1 MADPTGTPPGDGGAG
16 GSDSRI
22 IQTDLRNEMSRSYL
36 EYAMSVIVGRALPDA
51 RDGLKPVHRR
61 ILYAM
66 YELGLSSDR
75 PYRKCA
81 RVVGEVLGKYHPH
94 GDTAVYDAL
103 VRMAQDFSM
112 RMPLVDGHGN
122 FGSVDNDPPAAMRYT
137 ESRLQALTSDALLED
152 IESETVDFIDNFD
165 GSQQEPTV
173 LPARIPQLLLNGSTG
188 IAVGM
193 ATNIP
198 PHNLSEL
205 IDGVL
210 ALIANPELDDRA
222 LQAIIPGPDFPTG
235 GQILGRR
242 GIRETYNSGRG
253 SITMRGVASIE
264 TIEAKGRPD
273 RDAVIITELPY
284 QTNKAAL
291 IERIAEL
298 VNDKKLEGISDIRDE
313 SDRDGMRIV
322 IELRR
327 DAYPQVVLNNL
338 FKLTPLQ
345 SNFNAYMLA
354 LVGGEPLLLTL
365 RKLLQVFLDFRI
377 ETIERR
383 TRYLLR
389 KAEERDHILLG
400 LLVALDHLDAIIA
413 LIRAAADTATARQQL
428 IDQFGLSEIQSDAI
442 LQMQLRRLTALEAD
456 KIRLEHE
463 DLLAKIADYQDIL
476 SRRERV
482 LGLIQEELAA
492 LRGRYNSPRRTQILD
507 LEGGLED
514 IDLIAN
520 ERSVVLLTANGYLKR
535 MPVSEFEAT
544 SRGTRGKAGTR
555 SQGEESVRL
564 FISCNDHDDLL
575 LFSDRGVVYSVP
587 AYRVPVGSRAA
598 KGTPV
603 VQLLPIPREEAITSL
618 LAVSGYDADAVLVML
633 TRGGFIKRTLLS
645 AFANIRSNGLIAI
658 SLEAGDALRWVRLA
672 QPGDSVLIGS
682 LRGMTIHFRLSD
694 EELRPLGRS
703 ARGVRAMNLR
713 GSDELVSMDVLPA
726 ELADRVASSSAA
738 EEGEAEVEG
747 DELANAEGPWV
758 LVASA
763 SGLGKRVPV
772 DQFRLQ
778 KRAGMGLRAIKFR
791 REGDA
796 LIGLRVLGAGEE
808 LLLVSERGVI
818 VRMQADAIPQQSR
831 AATGVR
837 LQRLDAGDH
846 LAEVVLVPPAAPEEE
861 GAEGVGEAAAGGGV
875 GGAGGVGGGGVAGI
889 EAHLASADAEPETS
903 REGLSAAADEADEA
917 DEADLEDDETEG

>member
-1 MADPTGTPPGDGGAG
+1 MADPLGPSRGGPGE
-16 GSDSRI
+16 SDNRI

-66 YELGLSSDR
+66 YELGLTNDR

-112 RMPLVDGHGN
+112 QMPLIDGHGN
-122 FGSVDNDPPAAMRYT
+122 FGSIDNDPPAAMRYT
-137 ESRLQALTSDALLED
+137 ESRLQALTTDSLLED
-152 IESETVDFIDNFD
+152 IESETVDFADNFD

-173 LPARIPQLLLNGSTG
+173 LPARIPQLLLNGSSG

-205 IDGVL
+205 IDGL
-210 ALIANPELDDRA
+210 TALIANPEISENELIE
-222 LQAIIPGPDFPTG
+222 IIPGPDFPTG
-235 GQILGRR
+235 GQILGRN
-242 GIRETYNSGRG
+242 GIRETYLSGRG
-253 SITMRGVASIE
+253 SVTMRGVAEIE
-264 TIEAKGRPD
+264 TIETAGRPD
-273 RDAVIITELPY
+273 RDAVIVTELPY

-291 IERIAEL
+291 IERIAEM
-298 VNDKKLEGISDIRDE
+298 VNDKRLEGISDIRDE

-322 IELRR
+322 VELRR
-327 DAYPQVVLNNL
+327 DSYPQVVLNNL

-345 SNFNAYMLA
+345 SNFSAHMLA
-354 LVGGEPLLLTL
+354 LVNGEPVLLTL
-365 RKLLQVFLDFRI
+365 RKMLKVFLDFRV

-400 LLVALDHLDAIIA
+400 LLLALEKLDPIIA
-413 LIRAAADTATARQQL
+413 LIRAASDSASAREQL
-428 IDQFGLSEIQSDAI
+428 QEKHGLTQPQADAI

-463 DLLAKIADYQDIL
+463 DLVAKIADYKDIL
-476 SRRERV
+476 GRKERV
-482 LGLIQEELAA
+482 FALIQEELLK
-492 LRGRYNSPRRTQILD
+492 LRERYDCPRRTEILD
-507 LEGGLED
+507 LASGLED

-520 ERSVVLLTANGYLKR
+520 ERSVVLLTETGYLKR
-535 MPVSEFEAT
+535 MPVNEFDST

-555 SQGEESVRL
+555 SQGEEAVKL
-564 FISCNDHDDLL
+564 FISCNDHDTL
-575 LFSDRGVVYSVP
+575 LFFSARGVAYALP
-587 AYRVPVGSRAA
+587 AYRVPQCSRSA
-598 KGTPV
+598 KGTPT

-618 LAVSGYDADAVLVML
+618 LSVSSFDDDAHILML
-633 TRGGFIKRTLLS
+633 TKGGYIKRSLLS
-645 AFANIRSNGLIAI
+645 SFSNIRANGLIAI
-658 SLEAGDALRWVRLA
+658 GLEEGDELTWVRLA
-672 QPGDSVLIGS
+672 VSGDSALIGS
-682 LRGMTIHFRLSD
+682 SKGMTIHFRLID
-694 EELRPLGRS
+694 QELRPLGRT

-713 GSDELVSMDVLPA
+713 EGDSLVSMDVLPA
-726 ELADRVASSSAA
+726 ELADQVAQSHD
-738 EEGEAEVEG
+738 EDTDEGMEPAEVT
-747 DELANAEGPWV
+747 EGPWV

-772 DQFRLQ
+772 TQFRLQ
-778 KRAGMGLRAIKFR
+778 KRAGMGLRAMKFR
-791 REGDA
+791 RDGDK
-796 LIGLRVLGAGEE
+796 LIGLRVLGHGEE
-808 LLLVSERGVI
+808 LLLVSEKGVI
-818 VRMQADAIPQQSR
+818 VRTSADKIPQQSR

-837 LQRLDAGDH
+837 LQKLDEGDRLS
-846 LAEVVLVPPAAPEEE
+846 EVVLVPPENEQLSDEESDHSSE
-861 GAEGVGEAAAGGGV
+861 VGASEN
-875 GGAGGVGGGGVAGI
+875 
-889 EAHLASADAEPETS
+889 
-903 REGLSAAADEADEA
+903 
-917 DEADLEDDETEG
+917 

>member
-1 MADPTGTPPGDGGAG
+1 MADPSGPGADIPGESGGNG
-16 GSDSRI
+16 DSRI
-22 IQTDLRNEMSRSYL
+22 ILTDLRNEMSRSYL

-66 YELGLSSDR
+66 YELGLTSDR

-103 VRMAQDFSM
+103 VRMAQDFNM
-112 RMPLVDGHGN
+112 RMPLVNGHGN
-122 FGSVDNDPPAAMRYT
+122 FGSVDGDPPAAMRYT
-137 ESRLQALTSDALLED
+137 ESRLQALTTDSLLDD
-152 IESETVDFIDNFD
+152 IEAETVDFADNFD

-173 LPARIPQLLLNGSTG
+173 MPARIPQLLLNGSTG

-198 PHNLSEL
+198 PHNLTEL
-205 IDGVL
+205 IDGTL
-210 ALIANPELDDRA
+210 ALIANPDIDD
-222 LQAIIPGPDFPTG
+222 LQLMAIIPGPDFPTG

-242 GIRETYNSGRG
+242 GIRDTYTTGRG
-253 SITMRGVASIE
+253 SVTMRGVASVE
-264 TIEAKGRPD
+264 TLEVKGRPD
-273 RDAVIITELPY
+273 RDAVIITELPF
-284 QTNKAAL
+284 QTNKASL

-345 SNFNAYMLA
+345 NNFSAYMLA
-354 LVGGEPLLLTL
+354 LVKSEPVLLTL
-365 RKLLQVFLDFRI
+365 RKMLQVFLDFRI

-383 TRYLLR
+383 TRYFLR

-400 LLVALDHLDAIIA
+400 LLLALDQLDPIIA
-413 LIRAAADTATARQQL
+413 LIRAASDAATARVQL
-428 IDQFGLSEIQSDAI
+428 QERHGLSEIQADAI

-463 DLLAKIADYQDIL
+463 DLVAKIADYKDIL
-476 SRRERV
+476 ANRERV
-482 LGLIQEELAA
+482 LTIITEELGAI
-492 LRGRYNSPRRTQILD
+492 RTRYHSPRRTEILD

-514 IDLIAN
+514 IDLTAN
-520 ERSVVLLTANGYLKR
+520 ERSVVLLTENGYLKR

-544 SRGTRGKAGTR
+544 SRGTRGKAGTKT
-555 SQGEESVRL
+555 QGEEAVRL
-564 FISCNDHDDLL
+564 FISCNDHDNLL
-575 LFSDRGVVYSVP
+575 LFSDRGVVYTVP
-587 AYRVPVGSRAA
+587 AYRVPICSRAA
-598 KGTPV
+598 KGTPI
-603 VQLLPIPREEAITSL
+603 VQMLPIPREEQITSL
-618 LAVSGYDADAVLVML
+618 LAVSEFTDDGVLVML
-633 TRGGFIKRTLLS
+633 TSGGTIKRTRLS

-658 SLEAGDALRWVRLA
+658 DLVEGDALTWVRLA
-672 QPGDSVLIGS
+672 LPGDSILIGS
-682 LRGMTIHFRLSD
+682 RNGMTIHFRLND
-694 EELRPLGRS
+694 EELRPLGRT

-713 GSDELVSMDVLPA
+713 PGDQLVSMDVLPA
-726 ELADRVASSSAA
+726 ELADRVASSASAEDDES
-738 EEGEAEVEG
+738 EEVAPS
-747 DELANAEGPWV
+747 EGPWV

-791 REGDA
+791 RDGDV
-796 LIGLRVLGAGEE
+796 LVGLKVLGAGEE

-818 VRMQADAIPQQSR
+818 VRTKADAIPQQSR

-837 LQRLDAGDH
+837 LQKLDSGDRLS
-846 LAEVVLVPPAAPEEE
+846 EVVLVPPAAEEE
-861 GAEGVGEAAAGGGV
+861 DGPDAPAAE
-875 GGAGGVGGGGVAGI
+875 
-889 EAHLASADAEPETS
+889 ASPASGNPADVI
-903 REGLSAAADEADEA
+903 
-917 DEADLEDDETEG
+917 TE

>member
-1 MADPTGTPPGDGGAG
+1 MADPTGPGESDG
-16 GSDSRI
+16 RI
-22 IQTDLRNEMSRSYL
+22 IQTDLRIEMSRSYL

-66 YELGLSSDR
+66 YELGLTSDR

-112 RMPLVDGHGN
+112 RMPLIDGHGN

-137 ESRLQALTSDALLED
+137 ESRLQALTTDSLLED
-152 IESETVDFIDNFD
+152 IEAETVDFIDNFD

-173 LPARIPQLLLNGSTG
+173 MPARVPHLLLNGSSG

-198 PHNLSEL
+198 PHNLTEL
-205 IDGVL
+205 IDGLL
-210 ALIANPELDDRA
+210 ALIANPELEERQ
-222 LQAIIPGPDFPTG
+222 LLAIIPGPDFPTG

-242 GIRETYNSGRG
+242 GIREAYTTGRG
-253 SITMRGVASIE
+253 SVTMRGVASIE
-264 TIEAKGRPD
+264 TVEGKGRPD

-298 VNDKKLEGISDIRDE
+298 VNDKKLEGIADIRDE

-345 SNFNAYMLA
+345 NNFSAYMLA
-354 LVGGEPLLLTL
+354 LVNGEPILLTL
-365 RKLLQVFLDFRI
+365 RKMLEVFLDFRI

-389 KAEERDHILLG
+389 KAEERDHLLLG
-400 LLVALDHLDAIIA
+400 LLRALEQLDPIIA
-413 LIRAAADTATARQQL
+413 LIRAAADAATARLQL
-428 IDQFGLSEIQSDAI
+428 QERHGLSEVQADAI

-456 KIRLEHE
+456 KIRLEHQ
-463 DLLAKIADYQDIL
+463 DLVTKIADYKDIL
-476 SRRERV
+476 GRRERV
-482 LGLIQEELAA
+482 LGIIQDELHA
-492 LRGRYNSPRRTQILD
+492 LRARYDSPRRTEILD

-520 ERSVVLLTANGYLKR
+520 ERSVVLLTETGYLKR

-544 SRGTRGKAGTR
+544 SRGTRGKAGTK
-555 SQGEESVRL
+555 SQGEEGVKL
-564 FISCNDHDDLL
+564 FISCNDHDSLL

-587 AYRVPVGSRAA
+587 AYRVPICSRTA
-598 KGTPV
+598 KGTPI
-603 VQLLPIPREEAITSL
+603 VQLLPIPREELITSL
-618 LAVSGYDADAVLVML
+618 LAVGGFEEHEQLVML
-633 TRGGFIKRTLLS
+633 TSGGYIKRTRLS

-658 SLEAGDALRWVRLA
+658 ALEDGDALCWVRQAL
-672 QPGDSVLIGS
+672 PGDSVLIGS
-682 LRGMTIHFRLSD
+682 TKGMTIHFRLSD
-694 EELRPLGRS
+694 EELRPLGRT

-713 GSDELVSMDVLPA
+713 PGDSLVSMDVLPA
-726 ELADRVASSSAA
+726 ELADQVASSA
-738 EEGEAEVEG
+738 EGELDGEADLDAEGLE
-747 DELANAEGPWV
+747 ETAASEGPWV

-772 DQFRLQ
+772 NQFRLQ
-778 KRAGMGLRAIKFR
+778 RRAGMGLRAIKFR
-791 REGDA
+791 RDGDA
-796 LIGLRVLGAGEE
+796 LVGLKVMGAGEE

-818 VRMQADAIPQQSR
+818 VRMSADAIPQQSR

-837 LQRLDAGDH
+837 LQKLDSGDR
-846 LAEVVLVPPAAPEEE
+846 LAEVVLVPPSADEEEALVGPDLEDPGAAGATDAPAAEASLEEAAPESSET
-861 GAEGVGEAAAGGGV
+861 
-875 GGAGGVGGGGVAGI
+875 
-889 EAHLASADAEPETS
+889 AD
-903 REGLSAAADEADEA
+903 
-917 DEADLEDDETEG
+917 

>member
-1 MADPTGTPPGDGGAG
+1 MADPTGAG
-16 GSDSRI
+16 NPSERI

-66 YELGLSSDR
+66 YELGLTAER

-112 RMPLVDGHGN
+112 RAPLIDGHGN

-137 ESRLQALTSDALLED
+137 ESRLQSLTTDSLLED
-152 IESETVDFIDNFD
+152 IEAETVDFADNFD

-173 LPARIPQLLLNGSTG
+173 LPARVPQLLLNGSAG

-198 PHNLSEL
+198 PHNLGEL

-210 ALIANPELDDRA
+210 ALIADPQIEERQLM
-222 LQAIIPGPDFPTG
+222 AIIPGPDFPTG
-235 GQILGRR
+235 GQILGRK
-242 GIRETYNSGRG
+242 GIRETYTGGRG
-253 SITMRGVASIE
+253 SITMRGVAAIE

-284 QTNKAAL
+284 QTNKASL

-298 VNDKKLEGISDIRDE
+298 VNDKKLEGIADIRDE

-338 FKLTPLQ
+338 YKLTPLQ
-345 SNFNAYMLA
+345 NNFSAYTLA
-354 LVGGEPLLLTL
+354 LVKGEPVVLNLKRMLE
-365 RKLLQVFLDFRI
+365 VFLDFRV

-383 TRYLLR
+383 TKYLLR
-389 KAEERDHILLG
+389 KAEERDNILQG
-400 LLVALDHLDAIIA
+400 LLVALDALDAIIQ
-413 LIRAAADTATARQQL
+413 LIRSAADAATARQ
-428 IDQFGLSEIQSDAI
+428 GLVDGHGLTEIQADAI

-463 DLLAKIADYQDIL
+463 DLVAKIADYKDIL
-476 SRRERV
+476 QRRERV
-482 LGLIQEELAA
+482 LSIIEEELRQ
-492 LRGRYNSPRRTQILD
+492 LKERHNTPRRPAILD
-507 LEGGLED
+507 LEGGLAD

-520 ERSVVLLTANGYLKR
+520 ERSVVLLTENGYLKR
-535 MPVSEFEAT
+535 MPVSEFEST
-544 SRGTRGKAGTR
+544 SRGTRGKAGTK
-555 SQGEESVRL
+555 SQGEEAVRL
-564 FISCNDHDDLL
+564 FISCNDHDSLL
-575 LFSDRGVVYSVP
+575 LFSDRGVVYSLP
-587 AYRVPVGSRAA
+587 AYRVPIASRAA

-603 VQLLPIPREEAITSL
+603 VQLLPIPREEQITSL
-618 LAVSGYDADAVLVML
+618 LAVSAFEEDVQLVML
-633 TRGGFIKRTLLS
+633 TTGGFIKRTPLS
-645 AFANIRSNGLIAI
+645 AFSNIRANGLIAI
-658 SLEAGDALRWVRLA
+658 NLEDADSLRWVRLA
-672 QPGDSVLIGS
+672 RAGDSVLIGS
-682 LRGMTIHFRLSD
+682 IKGMTIHFRIND
-694 EELRPLGRS
+694 QDLRPLGRT
-703 ARGVRAMNLR
+703 ARGVRAMSLR
-713 GSDELVSMDVLPA
+713 DGDSLVSMDVLPA
-726 ELADRVASSSAA
+726 ELADRIAAAGEASDGESEEAASS
-738 EEGEAEVEG
+738 
-747 DELANAEGPWV
+747 DGPWV
-758 LVASA
+758 LVATA

-778 KRAGMGLRAIKFR
+778 RRAGLGLRGIKFR
-791 REGDA
+791 RDDDA
-796 LIGLRVLGAGEE
+796 LVGLCVMGTEEE

-818 VRMQADAIPQQSR
+818 VRLQSDVIPQQSR

-837 LQRLDAGDH
+837 LQRLDKGDR
-846 LAEVVLVPPAAPEEE
+846 LAEVVLVPPE
-861 GAEGVGEAAAGGGV
+861 AETDDEPAESAEAA
-875 GGAGGVGGGGVAGI
+875 
-889 EAHLASADAEPETS
+889 EA
-903 REGLSAAADEADEA
+903 EA
-917 DEADLEDDETEG
+917 